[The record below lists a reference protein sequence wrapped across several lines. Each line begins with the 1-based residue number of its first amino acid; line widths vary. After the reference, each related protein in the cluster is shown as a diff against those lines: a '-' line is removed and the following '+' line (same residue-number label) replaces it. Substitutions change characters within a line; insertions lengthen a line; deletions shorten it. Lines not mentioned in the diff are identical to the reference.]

1 MAMATIIVCQNLK
14 CKQMRKTKS
23 LTLIDLG
30 NNPDMLLTTGQV
42 KQVLGVS
49 DPTLYRWR
57 KLHLIPCFKVG
68 GVFKY
73 KSSEIINFLKNNE
86 I

>member
-1 MAMATIIVCQNLK
+1 MNKNKFI
-14 CKQMRKTKS
+14 
-23 LTLIDLG
+23 TLVDLS

-57 KLHLIPCFKVG
+57 RLRLIPCYRVG

-73 KSSEIINFLKNNE
+73 KAKEIINFLKE
-86 I
+86 Q

>member
-1 MAMATIIVCQNLK
+1 MK
-14 CKQMRKTKS
+14 KTRL

-57 KLHLIPCFKVG
+57 KLHLIPCYKVG

-73 KSSEIINFLKNNE
+73 KANEIIKFLKANQL
-86 I
+86 

>member
-1 MAMATIIVCQNLK
+1 MKKAKL
-14 CKQMRKTKS
+14 

-57 KLHLIPCFKVG
+57 KLRLIPCYRVG

-73 KSSEIINFLKNNE
+73 KANEIINFLKDNE
-86 I
+86 V

>member
-1 MAMATIIVCQNLK
+1 MATTTIIVCRSVK
-14 CKQMRKTKS
+14 RKQMKKTRL

-57 KLHLIPCFKVG
+57 KLHLIPCYKVG

-73 KSSEIINFLKNNE
+73 KANEIIKFLKANQL
-86 I
+86 

>member
-1 MAMATIIVCQNLK
+1 MKQIKNITLADLK
-14 CKQMRKTKS
+14 S
-23 LTLIDLG
+23 
-30 NNPDMLLTTGQV
+30 NPDMLLSTAQV

-57 KLHLIPCFKVG
+57 KLQLITCYKVG

-73 KSSEIINFLKNNE
+73 MAKDIDKFLNE
-86 I
+86 NIV

>member
-1 MAMATIIVCQNLK
+1 MKTI
-14 CKQMRKTKS
+14 KQI
-23 LTLIDLG
+23 TLIDLG

-57 KLHLIPCFKVG
+57 KLRLIPCYRVG

-73 KSSEIINFLKNNE
+73 KANEIINFLKNNE
-86 I
+86 V

>member
-1 MAMATIIVCQNLK
+1 MKKAKL
-14 CKQMRKTKS
+14 

-57 KLHLIPCFKVG
+57 KLRLIPCYRVG

-73 KSSEIINFLKNNE
+73 KANEIINFLKNNE

>member
-1 MAMATIIVCQNLK
+1 MKKAKL
-14 CKQMRKTKS
+14 

-57 KLHLIPCFKVG
+57 KMRLIPCYRVG

-73 KSSEIINFLKNNE
+73 KANEIINFLKNNE

>member
-1 MAMATIIVCQNLK
+1 M
-14 CKQMRKTKS
+14 TKFKF
-23 LTLIDLG
+23 LTLADLR

-42 KQVLGVS
+42 KQVLGIS

-57 KLHLIPCFKVG
+57 KMRVIPCYKIG

-73 KSSEIINFLKNNE
+73 KAEEIINFLNNNE
-86 I
+86 L

>member
-1 MAMATIIVCQNLK
+1 MKKAKL
-14 CKQMRKTKS
+14 

-57 KLHLIPCFKVG
+57 KLRLIPCYRVG

-73 KSSEIINFLKNNE
+73 KANEIINFLKNNE
-86 I
+86 V

>member
-1 MAMATIIVCQNLK
+1 MANFK
-14 CKQMRKTKS
+14 N
-23 LTLIDLG
+23 LTLNDLG
-30 NNPDMLLTTGQV
+30 NNPEMLLTTGQV
-42 KQVLGVS
+42 KQVLGIS

-57 KLHLIPCFKVG
+57 KMHLIPCYKIG

-73 KSSEIINFLKNNE
+73 KAEEIINFLKNNE

>member
-1 MAMATIIVCQNLK
+1 MKKAKL
-14 CKQMRKTKS
+14 

-57 KLHLIPCFKVG
+57 KLRLIPCYRVG

-73 KSSEIINFLKNNE
+73 KANEIVKFLKENE
-86 I
+86 L